1 MTAIKTKA
9 VTSAGHVGNLGK
21 YLNDDRAL
29 LRDSQHI
36 VNDRR
41 WEKEMDATREAY
53 GHNDPSRAGAK
64 VTYMYHQVI
73 GFNPDE
79 CSCND
84 GKMTPEKCMDF
95 AREWV
100 RNRYPSQEA
109 VWVLHQEHCNADG
122 TDRYA
127 VHIGIN
133 RTDLETGKRLCEG
146 RGQKAKVERA
156 NAMRQQDGRW
166 GLRQM
171 AKGERNSR
179 VHAMQPTRAE
189 KAMRA
194 RGVQP
199 DKAYIRQHVRQHVRE
214 ISRGD
219 APGNRMRELSRRLEA
234 DGIKMSMS
242 KRLRGWRQPPRAWLL
257 HVGHCQGARNGG
269 GLASRPRGLAGHGP
283 LGQSVQAPGP
293 WRPMA
298 GRPRICSRRIRGLWR
313 FRDRLATG

>member
-171 AKGERNSR
+171 AKGERTAASMPCSQHGPR
-179 VHAMQPTRAE
+179 RRCVPEACSPTRPTFASTCGSTCARSAE
-189 KAMRA
+189 GTLPATA
-194 RGVQP
+194 C
-199 DKAYIRQHVRQHVRE
+199 AS
-214 ISRGD
+214 SRD
-219 APGNRMRELSRRLEA
+219 ALRLTA
-234 DGIKMSMS
+234 S
-242 KRLRGWRQPPRAWLL
+242 KCR
-257 HVGHCQGARNGG
+257 
-269 GLASRPRGLAGHGP
+269 
-283 LGQSVQAPGP
+283 
-293 WRPMA
+293 
-298 GRPRICSRRIRGLWR
+298 
-313 FRDRLATG
+313 

>member
-1 MTAIKTKA
+1 MVGLGRHVAMTAIKTKA

-79 CSCND
+79 CSCNG

-156 NAMRQQDGRW
+156 NAMRQ
-166 GLRQM
+166 
-171 AKGERNSR
+171 
-179 VHAMQPTRAE
+179 
-189 KAMRA
+189 
-194 RGVQP
+194 
-199 DKAYIRQHVRQHVRE
+199 HVRE

-242 KRLRGWRQPPRAWLL
+242 KGGKQVKFQREGSGFEVGGSRLGRGFSMSGIAKGLGMEAGLQ
-257 HVGHCQGARNGG
+257 VARGV
-269 GLASRPRGLAGHGP
+269 S
-283 LGQSVQAPGP
+283 QD
-293 WRPMA
+293 M
-298 GRPRICSRRIRGLWR
+298 
-313 FRDRLATG
+313 DR

>member
-21 YLNDDRAL
+21 YLNDERAL
-29 LRDSQHI
+29 MRDSQHI
-36 VNDRR
+36 IDDRK
-41 WEKEMDATREAY
+41 WEKEMDSTREAY
-53 GHNDPSRAGAK
+53 GHNAPSRAGAK

-79 CSCND
+79 CSCNG
-84 GKMTPEKCMDF
+84 GKMTPQNCMDF

-100 RNRYPSQEA
+100 QTRYPNQEA
-109 VWVLHQEHCNADG
+109 VWVLHQEHCRADG

-133 RTDLETGKRLCEG
+133 RTDLETGKRLSEG

-171 AKGERNSR
+171 VKGERNSR
-179 VHAMQPTRAE
+179 VHAMQPTRSE
-189 KAMRA
+189 REMHA

-199 DKAYIRQHVRQHVRE
+199 DKAYIRQHVREINRE
-214 ISRGD
+214 D
-219 APGNRMRELSRRLEA
+219 VPGNRMRELSRRLEA
-234 DGIKMSMS
+234 DGIKMSVTKS
-242 KRLRGWRQPPRAWLL
+242 GKQVKFQREGSSFEVGGSRLGRGFSMLGIAKGLSIEAGMQ
-257 HVGHCQGARNGG
+257 VAREV
-269 GLASRPRGLAGHGP
+269 S
-283 LGQSVQAPGP
+283 QDMDS
-293 WRPMA
+293 
-298 GRPRICSRRIRGLWR
+298 
-313 FRDRLATG
+313 

>member
-1 MTAIKTKA
+1 MVGLGRHVAMTAIKTKA

-156 NAMRQQDGRW
+156 NAMRRQDGRW

-242 KRLRGWRQPPRAWLL
+242 KGGKQVKFQREGSGFEVGGSRLGRGFSMSGIAKGLGMEAGLQ
-257 HVGHCQGARNGG
+257 VARGV
-269 GLASRPRGLAGHGP
+269 S
-283 LGQSVQAPGP
+283 QD
-293 WRPMA
+293 M
-298 GRPRICSRRIRGLWR
+298 
-313 FRDRLATG
+313 DR